1 MAVIVREW
9 KTPSDHTALFYL
21 LDAALLNVDSSNS
34 VGRNT
39 VSKQDQLNAAS
50 HTIQIS
56 EDVRIVF

>member
-1 MAVIVREW
+1 MLIPQTV
-9 KTPSDHTALFYL
+9 L
-21 LDAALLNVDSSNS
+21 LLPQFGCVMN

-50 HTIQIS
+50 HPIQIS